1 MEYDQK
7 LVELLTE
14 MSISPLLI
22 GDPNSL
28 RILLEDKLD
37 EAKYNTLDIQVVGL
51 SEDIMITR
59 GELGYLQK
67 VRDAYN
73 LFMEL
78 YQDYLDNQ
86 LIINK

>member
-1 MEYDQK
+1 MEYNQK
-7 LVELLTE
+7 LVEALSE
-14 MSISPLLI
+14 ISISPLLI

-28 RILLEDKLD
+28 RILLEDELD
-37 EAKYNTLDIQVVGL
+37 EANYHILSINITGL
-51 SEDIMITR
+51 SEDIVITR

-73 LFMEL
+73 LFMYL
-78 YQDYLDNQ
+78 YQDYLDSK